1 MKNTKGSALILVILI
16 ISLISILTI
25 ISSERIVNT
34 TKNSLIFSSQ
44 TQSYWYAMA
53 LESSASNYLSSKKQ
67 LDKIYDEKAQIED
80 LPKINVS
87 FDNVNVQGTI
97 RDLHSCFNLN
107 ILVKSKNSELIRNIE
122 TINILKSLL
131 LNLNIDEFTVSEII
145 ASLLDWIDSNDF
157 TEDVNGAE
165 DDFYT
170 RLDNPYRTSNQL
182 LFDLYELLSIKG
194 FNKDLI
200 QALQPYICIIPNT
213 SDTRFNLN
221 SISKKKPELLSAFF
235 DNQISLTES
244 SEILQDRPLDGF
256 KDIEEFWS
264 HPLLVNIQKNNN
276 INSYLSFRSNFYEL
290 QTKVSNPINS
300 YRMVSIFYIDDSNSV
315 KVINRASGSF

>member
-1 MKNTKGSALILVILI
+1 
-16 ISLISILTI
+16 
-25 ISSERIVNT
+25 
-34 TKNSLIFSSQ
+34 
-44 TQSYWYAMA
+44 MA

-131 LNLNIDEFTVSEII
+131 LNLNIDEFAVSEII

-221 SISKKKPELLSAFF
+221 SISKKNPELLSAFF

-264 HPLLVNIQKNNN
+264 HPLLLNIQKNNN
-276 INSYLSFRSNFYEL
+276 INRYLSFRSNFYEL